1 MKEIEDKRIFQQNM
15 KKKAAIEKKIRYE
28 KKSLEKSSVAIKV
41 TNYDKRKLNPN
52 QKVIYEILDMERSNR
67 KLTEINS
74 LSSFSNDDWTLKKP
88 YFTEMKN
95 KSENLWDIKES
106 EEMKNEYNILVE
118 NKINERQNQE
128 INNIKQFI
136 KYIILRIT
144 LSIIV
149 YFVEK
154 LIDIIHFILDDLG
167 IIDIMLKFKINTG
180 ISSFILTST
189 LIISDNILNNISF
202 YLNKINIESI
212 RREEKRRD
220 INFSRVVPQSKID
233 PKKMA

>member
-1 MKEIEDKRIFQQNM
+1 MSNMKEIEDKKIFQQNM

-167 IIDIMLKFKINTG
+167 IIDIMLKFKIN
-180 ISSFILTST
+180 SFILTST

>member
-1 MKEIEDKRIFQQNM
+1 MKEIEDKKIFQQNM

-167 IIDIMLKFKINTG
+167 IIDIMLKFKIN
-180 ISSFILTST
+180 SFILTST

>member
-1 MKEIEDKRIFQQNM
+1 MSNMKEIEDKKIFQQNM

-88 YFTEMKN
+88 YFSEMKN

-106 EEMKNEYNILVE
+106 EEIKNEYNILVE

-128 INNIKQFI
+128 MNNIKQFI

-167 IIDIMLKFKINTG
+167 IIDIMLKFKIN
-180 ISSFILTST
+180 SFILTST

-202 YLNKINIESI
+202 YLNKINIESK

>member
-1 MKEIEDKRIFQQNM
+1 MSNMKEIEDKKIFQQNM

-95 KSENLWDIKES
+95 KSENLWDIKEIG
-106 EEMKNEYNILVE
+106 EMKNEYNILVE

-167 IIDIMLKFKINTG
+167 IIDIMLKFKIN
-180 ISSFILTST
+180 SFILTST

-202 YLNKINIESI
+202 YLNKINIESK